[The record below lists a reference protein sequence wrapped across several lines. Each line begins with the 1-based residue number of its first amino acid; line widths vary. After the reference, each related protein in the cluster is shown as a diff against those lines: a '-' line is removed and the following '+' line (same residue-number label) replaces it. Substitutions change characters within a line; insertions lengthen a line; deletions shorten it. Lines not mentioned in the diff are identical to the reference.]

1 MGVVGRGLGVVTWL
15 DPPPGA
21 AQVPP
26 LLVPVSM
33 YLPSGM
39 LSTCN
44 REISLRLEIK
54 L

>member
-1 MGVVGRGLGVVTWL
+1 MVEGVVGIVGFGRGVGIVIGL

-39 LSTCN
+39 SDAFN
-44 REISLRLEIK
+44 KI
-54 L
+54 